1 MSFQKV
7 ATPEKGDL
15 LRIRRKAGYYHF
27 GIAVSPDRVV
37 HFTGDDSDLSGG
49 KQLTVQE
56 TSLAK
61 FIRGD
66 VLEVETPYSS
76 PFTRNQVVR
85 RAKKLANHPSFRGKG
100 YNFIDNNCEHV
111 ARYCYDGRAE
121 SKQVVAGTM
130 AIVAGVSAVVGF
142 VANVLK
148 PKRKKKKDDNVQE
161 IEYQNKD
168 LE

>member
-1 MSFQKV
+1 MSFQKIK
-7 ATPEKGDL
+7 TPEKGDL

-27 GIAVSPDRVV
+27 GIAVSSDRVV
-37 HFTGDDSDLSGG
+37 HFTGNEGDLSSSD

-56 TSLAK
+56 TPLK
-61 FIRGD
+61 QFVRDD
-66 VLEVETPYSS
+66 VLEVEVPYSS
-76 PFTRNQVVR
+76 PYTRDQVVR
-85 RAKKLANHPSFRGKG
+85 RARKLANHRTFRGKE

-130 AIVAGVSAVVGF
+130 VIVAGLSALINA

-148 PKRKKKKDDNVQE
+148 KAKEKKPKKTKA
-161 IEYQNKD
+161 IENKED
-168 LE
+168 I